1 MIKDVS
7 KFFFRLGSFL
17 YLFFCLGNL
26 HILAQ
31 VKTTQITIEGANS
44 LEGERY
50 KGVDIKKLIGNV
62 ILGHEGA
69 LMYCDSAIFYD
80 ATNSADCYGNVRI
93 VKGDSLK
100 MTGDFLRYDGNKSF
114 ARLAKNVSLTDSKMV
129 LTTDTLDYDRV
140 SDIAYYNNGAR
151 IVDKENNLVSKRGYY
166 FVKDKTIFFKND
178 VRLDNPKYYFT
189 SDTLKYVTTS
199 KTAFFFGPT
208 NIYSKGKDSTYIYC
222 QNGWYNTTTDKSYF
236 GKKAFIQSKEQRL
249 SGDSLL
255 YDKRNGI
262 GQAFK
267 NVMLKDTLQKVMI
280 EGSYGKANE
289 KENFSYVTGRATLTQ
304 ILNKDSMFLHADTL
318 YVFNDTLTRQ
328 KLYQAFHFVKIYKT
342 DLQGKCDSLVYST
355 ADSTIRFYKEP
366 ILWSEK
372 NQLTA
377 QLITI
382 QLANDKISTMTLS
395 STAFV
400 VSQEDSVHY
409 NQIKGKTM
417 TAYFIDNKMKKI
429 FVEGNGQTV
438 YYPKNKYDKPFGA
451 NRAECSDL
459 MIYLDSNAI
468 KSITMIN
475 KPDGTLFPMKEA
487 PASDFYLKGFKWLV
501 DLQPKR
507 KEDIYLK

>member
-1 MIKDVS
+1 MIKEVS
-7 KFFFRLGSFL
+7 KISLWL
-17 YLFFCLGNL
+17 VNLLFFMPQLLFLNAA
-26 HILAQ
+26 AQ
-31 VKTTQITIEGANS
+31 NKSTLITIERANS

-69 LMYCDSAIFYD
+69 LMYCDSALFFD

-93 VKGDSLK
+93 VKGDSLR
-100 MTGDFLRYDGNKSF
+100 MTGNFLRYDGNKSF
-114 ARLAKNVSLTDSKMV
+114 ARLANNVSLTDSKMV
-129 LTTDTLDYDRV
+129 LTTDTLDYDRIA
-140 SDIAYYNNGAR
+140 DIAYYNNSAK

-166 FVKDKTIFFKND
+166 FIKDKTLFFKNE

-189 SDTLKYVTTS
+189 SDTLKYLTNT
-199 KTAFFFGPT
+199 KTAFFYGPT
-208 NIYSKGKDSTYIYC
+208 NIYSKGNDSTFIYC
-222 QNGWYNTTTDKSYF
+222 ENGWYNTVTDKSYF

-262 GQAFK
+262 GQAYK
-267 NVMLKDTLQKVMI
+267 NVMIVDTLKKVTI
-280 EGSYGKANE
+280 DGNYGMANE
-289 KENFSYVTGRATLTQ
+289 KLGFSFVTGRATLMQ
-304 ILNKDSMFLHADTL
+304 MINKDTMFMHADTL
-318 YVFNDTLTRQ
+318 YVISDSLT
-328 KLYQAFHFVKIYKT
+328 KHKTYQAYHFVKIYKT
-342 DLQGKCDSLVYST
+342 DLQGKCDSLVYTT
-355 ADSTIRFYKEP
+355 ADSAIRFYKAP
-366 ILWSEK
+366 VLWSEQ

-377 QLITI
+377 QLITL
-382 QLANDKISTMTLS
+382 QLANNKIATMTLTG
-395 STAFV
+395 TAFV
-400 VSQEDSVHY
+400 VSQEDSLRY

-438 YYPKNKYDKPFGA
+438 YYPKNKVNKPFGA

-468 KSITMIN
+468 KNIVLIN
-475 KPDGTLFPMKEA
+475 KPDGSLYPMKEA
-487 PASDFYLKGFKWLV
+487 PASDYILKGFNWLV